1 MIQSCC
7 LKAIN
12 CETGTI
18 VWINTGPEFATT
30 YNTWV
35 SELGNNF
42 STTSLSL
49 PGTWLADS
57 VCCLSSCPDYGT
69 NCLNSIALSITTV
82 TFGTAGCP
90 VEGIQLTNCQDAS
103 TLIVDGIDPVYDGSV
118 ITIEEYTGCWTVS
131 IVALAATETVTF
143 LNAFGIDGCT
153 CCLGDVYPPPPPP
166 PPPPPSPP
174 TILPELPIVPANTP
188 ASPRLFYQVT
198 QGECDINAN
207 IKFANGYYK
216 LFLGLKNGYGNCCDT
231 IDLDKLWIKKEQSDY
246 SVMTDPTACII
257 TTPVV
262 PVICPEPE
270 GNPFVPPPVYLF
282 IVAAPGPN
290 PGSFGCVECF
300 DGSSP
305 NIDGKCP
312 QFNLI
317 LNYNIL
323 DTVDPLYAY
332 VFNYNN
338 RCEWAIG
345 FTIEAA
351 PVINPDFPT
360 YAMSSENIT
369 SVPLIGGP
377 DPCTLC
383 NG

>member
-49 PGTWLADS
+49 PGTWIADS

-207 IKFANGYYK
+207 NKFAN
-216 LFLGLKNGYGNCCDT
+216 
-231 IDLDKLWIKKEQSDY
+231 
-246 SVMTDPTACII
+246 
-257 TTPVV
+257 
-262 PVICPEPE
+262 
-270 GNPFVPPPVYLF
+270 
-282 IVAAPGPN
+282 
-290 PGSFGCVECF
+290 
-300 DGSSP
+300 
-305 NIDGKCP
+305 
-312 QFNLI
+312 
-317 LNYNIL
+317 
-323 DTVDPLYAY
+323 
-332 VFNYNN
+332 
-338 RCEWAIG
+338 
-345 FTIEAA
+345 
-351 PVINPDFPT
+351 
-360 YAMSSENIT
+360 
-369 SVPLIGGP
+369 
-377 DPCTLC
+377 
-383 NG
+383 